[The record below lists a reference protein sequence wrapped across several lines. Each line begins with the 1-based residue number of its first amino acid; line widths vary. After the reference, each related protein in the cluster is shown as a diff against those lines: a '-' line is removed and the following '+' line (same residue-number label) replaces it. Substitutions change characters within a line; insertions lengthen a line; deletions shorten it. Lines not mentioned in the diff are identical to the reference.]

1 MTATATTSSRLLV
14 ALLTVLLCS
23 GGALGVLLVDQ
34 AGGPTASGGQPLAT
48 PPQVPDPGG
57 YTFLA
62 TTADGDPVR
71 WDPCRPVQVVV
82 RPDGEPPGGREA
94 VVAALADVGTASG
107 LVLQVEGET
116 DEAPSV
122 DRPGADVARYGD
134 RWSPVLLAWSDGS
147 EHPPLAGALGV
158 AGPVASAPGPG
169 AGATSSWVS
178 GTVVLDAT
186 WFGDNL
192 AHATGA
198 RRAAAVLR
206 HEVAHL
212 VGLGHSQDPF
222 SLMSPAYQSV
232 FEPSL
237 SDRAGLARLGG
248 GPCS

>member
-1 MTATATTSSRLLV
+1 MTTPATTPSRSVVALV
-14 ALLTVLLCS
+14 AVLLCA
-23 GGALGVLLVDQ
+23 GGALSVLLVDRAA
-34 AGGPTASGGQPLAT
+34 AGPPGGGGQPLAS

-62 TTADGDPVR
+62 TGADGEPVR

-94 VVAALADVGTASG
+94 VLAALADVGAASG

-116 DEAPSV
+116 DEAPSAE
-122 DRPGADVARYGD
+122 RPGSDVARYGD
-134 RWSPVLLAWSDGS
+134 RFSPVLLAWSDGA

-158 AGPVASAPGPG
+158 AGPVAGTPDREGV
-169 AGATSSWVS
+169 SSWVS

-192 AHATGA
+192 AQATGS

-206 HEVAHL
+206 HELAHL
-212 VGLGHSQDPF
+212 VGLGHSRDPF

-237 SDRAGLARLGG
+237 ADRAGLARLGG